1 MTAALVLTLDILT
14 AYDPSFLV
22 GTVRGGGNLI
32 QCRAFPAGANV
43 PALDTAHKVAGELV
57 LLKASDEV
65 LEKSGYLLCRG
76 QTLNAA
82 DYPALAKILA
92 NGAETFILPDLS
104 EQSPV
109 PSAVWCIIVK

>member
-1 MTAALVLTLDILT
+1 MTAALVLTLGILT

-32 QCRAFPAGANV
+32 QYRAFTVGANV
-43 PALDTAHKVAGELV
+43 PALDTAQKVAGELV
-57 LLKASDEV
+57 LLKASDEAI
-65 LEKSGYLLCRG
+65 EKGGYLPCRG
-76 QTLNAA
+76 QMLIAA

-92 NGAETFILPDLS
+92 DSEETFLLPDLS

-109 PSAVWCIIVK
+109 PGAV